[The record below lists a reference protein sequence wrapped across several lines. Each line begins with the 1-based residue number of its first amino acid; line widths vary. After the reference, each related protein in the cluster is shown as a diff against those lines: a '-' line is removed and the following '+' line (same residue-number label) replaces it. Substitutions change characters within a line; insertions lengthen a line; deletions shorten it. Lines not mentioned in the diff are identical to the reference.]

1 MRRLAS
7 RTAVVLAAAVAAL
20 VCATSARPARSADAR
35 VEFRAAFAPDA
46 VRAGE
51 TSVLSVEAR
60 IPRGYHLYSMTRVP
74 GGPLRLQI
82 AVEAPGFEAAGEW
95 FGPTPKVALDPNFGK
110 NVEYY
115 AGKVTHRRAFVLVK
129 GAAGALRVAVTI
141 KGQICDERQCIM
153 VREKL
158 VATLAIEDGAA
169 RPERAGPS
177 RLEGEPFPA
186 DRQPPTAAPAR
197 AREAPPLGAGMLGF
211 ILIAVL
217 AGLGALV
224 TPCVF
229 PMIPIT
235 VSYFSKFAKVSMR
248 RAVTMAAIYAVS
260 IIVTFTLIGVLVS
273 AVFGAVGMQVLSSSP
288 WFNLFLTALLA
299 IFAFSLFGFFEIQA
313 PQWLV
318 ARSSAREQALTSDE
332 GTLVAQAAGVLF
344 MAVTFTL
351 VSFTCTVGFIGVV
364 LAEAAKGR
372 WFYPAL
378 GMLAFSSAFALPFFL
393 LAVFPSSAE
402 RLRGKSG
409 DWMVAVKVVLG
420 FLELAGAFKFL
431 SNVDLVWRWG
441 VVTRPLVLVC
451 WVAIFLLAGLYL
463 LRVYRMP
470 GGDPGARRVGPV
482 RALFAVALLGL
493 AAYSATGVRGSASM
507 GGWLD
512 GWLPPASYPMNRVSA
527 EAGGLTWIVDDIG
540 KGGARGKAEGK
551 PVFVDFT
558 GYTCTNCRYMEGSVF
573 PRPEVRARLERMVR
587 VTAYTDG
594 DYETSSRQREYQVRR
609 FDTAALPFY
618 AIIDPRDD
626 AVLATFASMT
636 NDADEYVAFLDKGL
650 AAFKARSR

>member
-1 MRRLAS
+1 MRRHS
-7 RTAVVLAAAVAAL
+7 PRTAVVVTAAAAL
-20 VCATSARPARSADAR
+20 TCALFATPSFAADAE
-35 VEFRAAFAPDA
+35 VDFRAGFAPGP
-46 VRAGE
+46 VRVGE
-51 TSVLSVEAR
+51 VSVLSIEAR

-74 GGPLRLQI
+74 GGPLRLDI
-82 AVEAPGFEAAGEW
+82 AVEAPGLEAADEW
-95 FGPTPKVALDPNFGK
+95 FGPAPEVALDPNFK
-110 NVEYY
+110 KSVEFY
-115 AGKVTHRRAFVLVK
+115 AGEVTHRRAFALTTGSMGELQVK
-129 GAAGALRVAVTI
+129 VAI
-141 KGQICDERQCIM
+141 KGQICDERQCIL

-158 VATLAIEDGAA
+158 VATLAVEDGAA
-169 RPERAGPS
+169 RAERTKAPH
-177 RLEGEPFPA
+177 LEGEPFPP
-186 DRQPPTAAPAR
+186 DRRPPAAVEIR
-197 AREAPPLGAGMLGF
+197 AQGAPPFGTGMLGF
-211 ILIAVL
+211 ILIAML

-248 RAVTMAAIYAVS
+248 RAVTMAAIYAIS
-260 IIVTFTLIGVLVS
+260 IIVTFTLVGVLVS
-273 AVFGAVGMQVLSSSP
+273 AIFGAVGMQVLSSSP

-299 IFAFSLFGFFEIQA
+299 VFAGNLFGFFEIEV

-318 ARSSAREQALTSDE
+318 ARSSAKEQALSSE
-332 GTLVAQAAGVLF
+332 GGSLFAQSAGVLF

-364 LAEAAKGR
+364 LAEAAKGN
-372 WFYPAL
+372 WFYPAV
-378 GMLAFSSAFALPFFL
+378 GMLAFSFAFALPFFL
-393 LAVFPSSAE
+393 LAVFPSSAQ
-402 RLRGKSG
+402 RLRGKGG

-441 VVTRPLVLVC
+441 VVTRPVVLAC
-451 WVAIFLLAGLYL
+451 WVVIFVAAGLYL

-470 GGDPGARRVGPV
+470 GGDPTARKIGPI

-493 AAYSATGVRGSASM
+493 AAYCATGVRGTQSM

-512 GWLPPASYPMNRVSA
+512 GWLPPVAYPGDKNA
-527 EAGGLTWIVDDIG
+527 TGGLKWIVDDIG
-540 KGGARGKAEGK
+540 AGLKRGKAENK

-573 PRPEVRARLERMVR
+573 PKPEVRSRLERMVR

-594 DYETSSRQREYQVRR
+594 SYEASSQQRDYQVRR

-618 AIIDPRDD
+618 AILDPRDGS
-626 AVLATFASMT
+626 VLATFASMT
-636 NDADEYVAFLDKGL
+636 NDAREYVAFLDKGL
-650 AAFKARSR
+650 AAFARATRK